1 MPFINDQLDF
11 NNEQLAKTRQQQQIA
26 RTSRFKFNPEAVM
39 ANLQTRIIGQQ
50 AVLDS
55 MRAML
60 YTLKA
65 DFADKHKPLSVI
77 LFLGPTGVGKTETVR
92 VLAESILGN
101 ADRLCRID
109 MNTLA
114 QEHYT
119 AALTGSPPG
128 YVGSKEGQ
136 TLFDVEKIKGSFSK
150 PGIVLFDEIEKAN
163 QSVVRSLMNVLDTG
177 KLLLTS
183 GVGEIDFTN
192 TLIFMT
198 SNLGAKE
205 LSETQKSFSRGW
217 RALFKLTPPSQ
228 KVLLDQALNTQ
239 FDPEFINRIERIL
252 PFDWLGESATELLGG
267 LELDKLNRRLHARC
281 ASVKINADV
290 RKFLRGTYD
299 ARYGAR
305 DIARRIRTELE
316 PELAES
322 MLKEPEQYEFEAEMN
337 AGKLSFRARHSFNK
351 VP

>member
-1 MPFINDQLDF
+1 MPFINDQVSF
-11 NNEQLAKTRQQQQIA
+11 NNEQLAKTQQQQQIA
-26 RTSRFKFNPEAVM
+26 RTSRFRFNPEAVM
-39 ANLQTRIIGQQ
+39 ADLQTRIIGQQ

-92 VLAESILGN
+92 VLAESILGE

-128 YVGSKEGQ
+128 YVGSREGQ

-163 QSVVRSLMNVLDTG
+163 QSVVRCLMNVLDTG

-183 GVGEIDFTN
+183 GVEEIDFTN

-205 LSETQKSFSRGW
+205 LCETQKSFSRGW
-217 RALFKLTPPSQ
+217 RALLKLTPPSQ
-228 KVLLDQALNTQ
+228 KALLDQALNTQ
-239 FDPEFINRIERIL
+239 FDPEFINRIERTL
-252 PFDWLGESATELLGG
+252 AFDWLGESATELLVD
-267 LELDKLNRRLHARC
+267 LELDKLNRRLHTRC
-281 ASVKINADV
+281 ASVKINVDV
-290 RKFLRGTYD
+290 RKYLSGTYD

-305 DIARRIRTELE
+305 YIARRIRTELE
-316 PELAES
+316 PKLAES
-322 MLKEPEQYEFEAEMN
+322 MLKQPEQYEFEAEMH
-337 AGKLSFRARHSFNK
+337 AGKLSLRARRSFNK
-351 VP
+351 LP